1 MLPAGASL
9 LESLLWRPADGY
21 FLLPEH
27 RARLQRAALHFGVP
41 LDLAAVDAALRAS
54 AELLAANEAAGPHKV
69 RLLVDAAGAVSVT
82 HEPAKPSLPVR
93 LALAAAAVRSDDE
106 LLRHKTTA
114 RAAYDTAMA
123 SVRHLDVQDVLLW
136 NERGELTETAA
147 ANLVLHLDGV
157 LVTPHADSGLLPG
170 TFREV
175 LLRTG
180 AIREA
185 VVGVDDLA
193 RAKDTWL
200 VNSVRRWCR
209 VHLVR

>member
-9 LESLLWRPADGY
+9 LESLLWRPEDGY
-21 FLLPEH
+21 FLLAEH
-27 RARLQRAALHFGVP
+27 RARLQRSALHFGVP
-41 LDLAAVDAALRAS
+41 LDAAVVDGALDAV
-54 AELLAANEAAGPHKV
+54 AELLSSSNAAGPHKV
-69 RLLVDAAGAVSVT
+69 RLLVDAAGAVSTT

-93 LALAAAAVRSDDE
+93 AALAAEAVRSDDE

-123 SVRHLDVQDVLLW
+123 SVRHLDVHDVLLW
-136 NERGELTETAA
+136 NERRELTETAS
-147 ANLVLHLDGV
+147 ANLVLHLDGA
-157 LVTPHADSGLLPG
+157 LLTPHADSGLLPG
-170 TFREV
+170 TFREA

-185 VVGVDDLA
+185 VLRVDDLA
-193 RAKDTWL
+193 RAKDVWL

-209 VHLVR
+209 VQVVR